1 MLGRTIR
8 EVPADAD
15 TISHQYLVRAGMIS
29 QLTAGIY
36 SYLPLGLRVLNK
48 IENIIRDESN
58 KAGVRKWSCR
68 FCIRWKSGRKAG
80 ASPISEMS
88 CSG

>member
-58 KAGVRKWSCR
+58 KAG
-68 FCIRWKSGRKAG
+68 GREVVL
-80 ASPISEMS
+80 PILQPVQALSK
-88 CSG
+88 